1 MAITRVGGIVNMV
14 PVKNPIY
21 FYYDSTN
28 KNQIGFRY
36 VCRVYKTDNTL
47 LEEIRVPADPSG
59 YGVLQLSKILE
70 SFVPGDLDIDNN
82 SIVETVDN
90 HLSFKIGVGESYNYS
105 GWAYSD
111 YEFYGNTSSIFQAN
125 VQLRNFSTAS
135 THPFNVGD
143 QINIVQSD
151 GGALKPMLNGLQT
164 VVEVP
169 NNYTIVLGLGW
180 WQVGS
185 GATIGGTVSYA
196 DVRKQTTLDM
206 YNDGTYSCVRA
217 AESMLQYNDWDWTD
231 WASNV
236 STPGEFLTNVP
247 DDFRISSDSEFWL
260 SYYTE
265 SPNAHKRVRWKNSNG
280 DEFIATGA
288 TSTSLRAV
296 MSVNVGAGI
305 TYSVATG
312 SAPLFKNDTEWVEVS
327 IENLSNQTVIQ
338 PKRFQID
345 KRCRIED
352 AQLLFRDNMG
362 SYLSYLMPLR
372 VDESENTVK
381 KTYNNI
387 LGSRGVSGWEYK
399 SSDRGE
405 TVYDNIKT
413 TTFTLRSNFLND
425 AEARYFGELVSSSDV
440 YMLLDGEWVS
450 VVVDTS
456 NWEKKT
462 EFWNKLPR
470 YDVTLR
476 LSNQSPVN

>member
-1 MAITRVGGIVNMV
+1 
-14 PVKNPIY
+14 
-21 FYYDSTN
+21 
-28 KNQIGFRY
+28 
-36 VCRVYKTDNTL
+36 
-47 LEEIRVPADPSG
+47 
-59 YGVLQLSKILE
+59 
-70 SFVPGDLDIDNN
+70 
-82 SIVETVDN
+82 
-90 HLSFKIGVGESYNYS
+90 
-105 GWAYSD
+105 
-111 YEFYGNTSSIFQAN
+111 
-125 VQLRNFSTAS
+125 
-135 THPFNVGD
+135 
-143 QINIVQSD
+143 
-151 GGALKPMLNGLQT
+151 
-164 VVEVP
+164 
-169 NNYTIVLGLGW
+169 
-180 WQVGS
+180 
-185 GATIGGTVSYA
+185 
-196 DVRKQTTLDM
+196 M